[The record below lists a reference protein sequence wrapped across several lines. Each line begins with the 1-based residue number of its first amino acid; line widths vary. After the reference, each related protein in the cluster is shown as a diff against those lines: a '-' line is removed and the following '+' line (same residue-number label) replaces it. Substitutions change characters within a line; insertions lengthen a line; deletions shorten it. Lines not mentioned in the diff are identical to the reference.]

1 MLWAS
6 VGKLCVEK
14 NVIYIFVHKTIER
27 LRAAIKHN
35 DKL

>member
-14 NVIYIFVHKTIER
+14 NAFSIFVYKTIER

-35 DKL
+35 GKL